1 MKRTS
6 MDIIPSNEKYILTL
20 NEEQLRNYFK
30 LQLDC
35 PLPVRPG
42 ERYHLLQDELIWLW
56 KDVCSKHERDVEA
69 KYIFDD
75 DEERDFQLDEDNFDE
90 LKPLAISLSY
100 WIEEAKSDFL
110 KCAKSITSMMADSSI
125 YEKHF
130 PYKKMTVTDLKKL
143 ALQKSAGY
151 FYDYISVM
159 ELDDILIKTIKPFF
173 KQIIVSETIR
183 YGVRCNKQMGVTDE
197 GDESQ
202 YILIE
207 INKSS
212 AVSHA
217 YPCSEEKAKSCQTLR
232 EKIGDQLF
240 YNEQEYGR
248 NPEEEIEI
256 KLYTEL

>member
-1 MKRTS
+1 
-6 MDIIPSNEKYILTL
+6 MDTIASNEKYILTL

-30 LQLDC
+30 EHLDC

-56 KDVCSKHERDVEA
+56 KDVCSIHEIDVEA

-75 DEERDFQLDEDNFDE
+75 DEERDFQLEEDDFEE
-90 LKPLAISLSY
+90 LKPLAITLSY
-100 WIEEAKSDFL
+100 WIEQAKKDFSER
-110 KCAKSITSMMADSSI
+110 AKSITSMMADSSI

-130 PYKKMTVTDLKKL
+130 PHRKMTVTDLKKL
-143 ALQKSAGY
+143 AIRKSAGY
-151 FYDYISVM
+151 FYHDISVM

-173 KQIIVSETIR
+173 KQIILSETIR

-217 YPCSEEKAKSCQTLR
+217 YPCSEEKAKSCQTLK
-232 EKIGDQLF
+232 EKIGDQIF
-240 YNEQEYGR
+240 YDEDEDER
-248 NPEEEIEI
+248 NPEQEIEI